1 MDMTTVAV
9 VIYEDRHADVKVEV
23 FLNEQDAVAKARAF
37 ALASARPDAPTET
50 LTDDLTADMRAD
62 GWLYSGLYS
71 DEGDS
76 VRVVTVTV
84 QG

>member
-9 VIYEDRHADVKVEV
+9 VIYEDRHTDVKVEV
-23 FLNEQDAVAKARAF
+23 FFNEQEAVAKARAF
-37 ALASARPDAPTET
+37 ALDSAWPNAPTET
-50 LTDDLTADMRAD
+50 LTDDLTADMRAG
-62 GWLYSGLYS
+62 GWVYYGLYS